1 MNEGWLWDSIL
12 KTAHRPSPMSTT
24 PAFSPGPW
32 TTRGPLVGRVFRW
45 IRLLLYEQCSDHIT
59 EKSPSSVRLGSRPR
73 WVRIRS
79 YSSAVSPCRARSSAV
94 GVMRTAI
101 LSRRAA
107 AVRVELPEPEVH
119 PFDVRGAVVVA
130 SDKGHELEL
139 GVAGV
144 AQEAVGDLVQREQA
158 VRGADHEVGWEL

>member
-1 MNEGWLWDSIL
+1 
-12 KTAHRPSPMSTT
+12 
-24 PAFSPGPW
+24 
-32 TTRGPLVGRVFRW
+32 
-45 IRLLLYEQCSDHIT
+45 
-59 EKSPSSVRLGSRPR
+59 
-73 WVRIRS
+73 S

-94 GVMRTAI
+94 AVMRTAI

-158 VRGADHEVGWEL
+158 VRGADHEVGWELAEGSHRSGLKLGRVVLQRPGMHAQRRPHSGLPKGDV